1 MSPPKGAARPTIRQ
15 GAPKLS
21 GDGGVLWPG
30 LDLSRTRCKS
40 ARLQRLSSHMD
51 PRRSMRNRVPFGA
64 AGWPSERRRGRTP

>member
-15 GAPKLS
+15 GAPKVP

-40 ARLQRLSSHMD
+40 ARLQHQSSHID
-51 PRRSMRNRVPFGA
+51 LQWSMPNRVPFDA
-64 AGWPSERRRGRTP
+64 ASRPPIPPKGCR